1 MPENEDK
8 DPRFK
13 GLELKVGIMALVAIA
28 GIAVVIAFM
37 GVKRDLFTKKYAL
50 GLRVESGSGF
60 LEGMPVK
67 LSGFKIGRVK
77 KLELTETANV
87 TVTLEINKKYQRWLR
102 EGAKAR
108 LSKEGMIGDSFVE
121 VTVGDPKGKMLAN
134 GDEMPYEKT
143 RGIEELISEAKP
155 ILQEVK
161 DIIHSVNDPKGDIRR
176 TMSNIREFTS
186 GLKDTREK
194 IDTVIEAVGAT
205 VGKVDGMAA
214 DVSAKSGQAIESMAR
229 TMKNAEDMSGRLVSI
244 VGRFENV
251 AAGAEKGAAGI
262 EPAAVKLGKILDD
275 VKLLTGALSA
285 EGPRIRQVLGDA
297 GDAAREGKT
306 VLKGVKE
313 SWPVRLMVPIPKKPE
328 LVPLDG
334 YFFEKGKGDGR

>member
-1 MPENEDK
+1 MPQNEDK

-13 GLELKVGIMALVAIA
+13 GLELKVGLMALVALA

-77 KLELTETANV
+77 RLELTETANV

-102 EGAKAR
+102 DGTKAR

-121 VTVGDPKGKMLAN
+121 VTVGDPNGRALAN
-134 GDEMPYEKT
+134 GDEIPYEKT
-143 RGIEELISEAKP
+143 RGIEDLISEAKP

-161 DIIHSVNDPKGDIRR
+161 DIIHSVNDPKGDIRA
-176 TMSNIREFTS
+176 TMSNIRGFTS
-186 GLKDTREK
+186 GLNDTRRK
-194 IDTVIEAVGAT
+194 IDAVIEGVGSAVGR
-205 VGKVDGMAA
+205 VDGMAA
-214 DVSAKSGQAIESMAR
+214 DVSAKSGRTLESVER
-229 TMKNAEDMSGRLVSI
+229 TMKNVEEMSGRLVPL
-244 VGRFENV
+244 VGRLENA
-251 AAGAEKGAAGI
+251 AAGV
-262 EPAAVKLGKILDD
+262 EPATAKVGKILDD
-275 VKLLTGALSA
+275 VKTLTGSLSA
-285 EGPRIRQVLGDA
+285 EGPRIRQIIGDA
-297 GDAAREGKT
+297 GESAREGKT

-313 SWPVRLMVPIPKKPE
+313 SWPVRLMVPAPRRPE

-334 YFFEKGKGDGR
+334 YLFEKGARDGR

>member
-37 GVKRDLFTKKYAL
+37 GVKRDLFTKKYTL
-50 GLRVESGSGF
+50 GLRVETGSGF
-60 LEGMPVK
+60 VEGMPVK

-87 TVTLEINKKYQRWLR
+87 TVMLEINKKYQRWLR
-102 EGAKAR
+102 DGTKAR
-108 LSKEGMIGDSFVE
+108 LAKEGMIGDSFVE
-121 VTVGDPKGKMLAN
+121 VTVGDPKGRVLES
-134 GDEMPYEKT
+134 EMPYEKT
-143 RGIEELISEAKP
+143 RGMEDIISEAKP

-161 DIIHSVNDPKGDIRR
+161 DIIHSVNDPKGDIRQ
-176 TMSNIREFTS
+176 TMSNIREFTA
-186 GLKDTREK
+186 GLNDTREK

-205 VGKVDGMAA
+205 FGKVDGMVA
-214 DVSAKSGQAIESMAR
+214 DVSAKSSQATESVNR
-229 TMKNAEDMSGRLVSI
+229 TLKNVEDMSNRLVPI
-244 VGRFENV
+244 VERFENV
-251 AAGAEKGAAGI
+251 AAGAEKGVAGI
-262 EPAAVKLGKILDD
+262 QPATEKLGKILDD

-285 EGPRIRQVLGDA
+285 EGPRIRQVLGDVS
-297 GDAAREGKT
+297 DSAREGKT

-313 SWPVRLMVPIPKKPE
+313 SWPVKLMVPAPKKPE

-334 YFFEKGKGDGR
+334 YFFEKGAGDGR

>member
-37 GVKRDLFTKKYAL
+37 GVKRDLFTKKYTL
-50 GLRVESGSGF
+50 GLRVETGSGF
-60 LEGMPVK
+60 VEGMPVK

-87 TVTLEINKKYQRWLR
+87 TVALEINKKYQRWLR
-102 EGAKAR
+102 DGTKAR
-108 LSKEGMIGDSFVE
+108 LAKEGMIGDSFVE
-121 VTVGDPKGKMLAN
+121 VTVGDPKGKALAA
-134 GDEMPYEKT
+134 GDEIPYEKT
-143 RGIEELISEAKP
+143 RGMEDIISEAKP

-161 DIIHSVNDPKGDIRR
+161 DIIHSVNDPKGDIRQ
-176 TMSNIREFTS
+176 TMSNIREFTA
-186 GLKDTREK
+186 GLNDTRGK
-194 IDTVIEAVGAT
+194 IDAVIDGVGAT
-205 VGKVDGMAA
+205 VGKVEGMAA
-214 DVSAKSGQAIESMAR
+214 DVSAKSSQAIESVNR
-229 TMKNAEDMSGRLVSI
+229 TLKNVEDMSNRLAPI

-251 AAGAEKGAAGI
+251 AADVEKGAAGI
-262 EPAAVKLGKILDD
+262 QPATEKLGKILDD

-285 EGPRIRQVLGDA
+285 EGPRIRQVLWDA
-297 GDAAREGKT
+297 GDSAREGKT

-313 SWPVRLMVPIPKKPE
+313 SWPVKLMVPAPKKPE

-334 YFFEKGKGDGR
+334 YFFEKGAGDGR